1 MHRGC
6 RSGTTVRGESRARS
20 ASLVDVTTCSYSQLP
35 CESLEGKEPAD
46 TFFAFSGD
54 RPAPFLWQGR
64 GPLASGV
71 VYPDTIND
79 LRVEAGNRGPRL
91 VFRLPSNDVEYVE
104 VYRQCSPLVVE
115 ERSLLIARLFQD
127 ELVEARQVNQFAF
140 EDGDPAVRAGCR
152 YALKFVDSTGFPS
165 EYSNFVAWTK
175 GSNP

>member
-1 MHRGC
+1 MHNHLFFTVSFHVRTWKE
-6 RSGTTVRGESRARS
+6 RSPLILSSTF
-20 ASLVDVTTCSYSQLP
+20 LVIGLLLSCGKVGPPLP
-35 CESLEGKEPAD
+35 P
-46 TFFAFSGD
+46 
-54 RPAPFLWQGR
+54 
-64 GPLASGV
+64 V
-71 VYPDTIND
+71 VIYPDTIND

-91 VFRLPSNDVEYVE
+91 VFRLPSNDVETVE

-140 EDGDPAVRAGCR
+140 EDGDPAGRAGCR
-152 YALKFVDSTGFPS
+152 YALKFVDSTGFRS